1 MKLAR
6 DLDEIVART
15 RFLRHMIKQR
25 PEEFRDRCHAQF
37 SGIAPDSA
45 VGMNDE
51 QVHHVDSVCDGLS
64 GGGGGGGGSRAPQV
78 CSAALVTICAKA
90 RGCR

>member
-6 DLDEIVART
+6 DLDEIVARI

-25 PEEFRDRCHAQF
+25 PEEFRDRYHAQF

-45 VGMNDE
+45 LGMNDE
-51 QVHHVDSVCDGLS
+51 QVHHVDSVCGGLL
-64 GGGGGGGGSRAPQV
+64 GGGSRAPRV
-78 CSAALVTICAKA
+78 CSAALLTVCAKA

>member
-15 RFLRHMIKQR
+15 RFLRHMIKQW

-45 VGMNDE
+45 LGMNDE
-51 QVHHVDSVCDGLS
+51 QVHHVDSVCDGLL
-64 GGGGGGGGSRAPQV
+64 GGGGSRAPQV
-78 CSAALVTICAKA
+78 RSAALVTVCAKA
-90 RGCR
+90 WGRR